1 MKVNVYDPENVQK
14 GTMMLLNIAEDLKGD
29 AKMTVSPQQQEKK
42 IAAPGEKKP
51 SSIDEIKRAAE
62 SNKSK
67 RDNLQ
72 TKIDEEH
79 DYDSDME
86 NQPEYLHMELKSTS
100 TFKDIDID
108 AMLEHTSFDEF
119 MQGLYINRAKQNTQ
133 GDKGMTD
140 FDRMMANVMDGR
152 EDE

>member
-42 IAAPGEKKP
+42 IATPGEKKP

-67 RDNLQ
+67 RDNL
-72 TKIDEEH
+72 
-79 DYDSDME
+79 
-86 NQPEYLHMELKSTS
+86 
-100 TFKDIDID
+100 
-108 AMLEHTSFDEF
+108 
-119 MQGLYINRAKQNTQ
+119 
-133 GDKGMTD
+133 
-140 FDRMMANVMDGR
+140 
-152 EDE
+152 